1 MKENWKYRSAAVPLP
16 AFGLFSA
23 CAAVSFI
30 VPGAF
35 WNTARQGITRG
46 SSPVQKRHRTTTM
59 GRAVAAKDMWAVRP
73 RIRPMCPLPRIR
85 PMCPLPKICPVL
97 AVESSRLSVVLVCA
111 WVNGQF
117 QALFSM
123 PESSEELFQQKI
135 PTFGSYA
142 YTKMADKLGLGTNCV
157 FGVHDRETL
166 KDEHAEANIH

>member
-1 MKENWKYRSAAVPLP
+1 
-16 AFGLFSA
+16 
-23 CAAVSFI
+23 
-30 VPGAF
+30 
-35 WNTARQGITRG
+35 
-46 SSPVQKRHRTTTM
+46 
-59 GRAVAAKDMWAVRP
+59 
-73 RIRPMCPLPRIR
+73 MCPLPRT
-85 PMCPLPKICPVL
+85 CPLW
-97 AVESSRLSVVLVCA
+97 AVERSRLSVVLVCA
-111 WVNGQF
+111 WVHGQF